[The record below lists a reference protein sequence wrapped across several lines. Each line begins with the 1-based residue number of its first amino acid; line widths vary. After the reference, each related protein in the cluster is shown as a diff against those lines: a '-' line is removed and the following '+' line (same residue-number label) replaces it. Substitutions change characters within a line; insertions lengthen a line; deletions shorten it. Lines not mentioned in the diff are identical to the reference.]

1 MRTVDAV
8 VVGSGPNG
16 LVAACLLAD
25 AGWDVCLLEAADRF
39 GGAVASERRVP
50 GYVSD
55 TFSAFYPLAAASPVL
70 ERLDLAAHGLR
81 WRHAPAVLAHPHR
94 PDGDRAAVLHRD
106 VERTA
111 AGLDAASPGDGE
123 AWLRLFAQWT
133 RWREPLLGALLQ
145 PFPPVRAAVSLLR
158 RAGGA
163 DALRL
168 ARMLLLPVDRL
179 GQELFTGPDGR
190 LLLAGNAMHADIPAL
205 AAGSGAFGWL
215 LAMLGQDVGFPVP
228 EGGAGRL
235 ADALVARARAAG
247 AQLLTGT
254 EVTRVVVGHGRALG
268 VLTAGGEAV
277 RARRAVLADVSA
289 PALYGRLLA
298 PDDVPPRLREDLGRF
313 EWDLPTVKLNWAL
326 DGPVP
331 WRAEQAGRAGTVHLG
346 AAGPDLTRWSADLA
360 AGRESEHT
368 FLLLGQMA
376 VADPTRAPAG
386 GESLWA
392 YSHLPRGEGS
402 RAAAERLSGRM
413 ADTVAAFAPGLE
425 QRVVDRWTQLPGDL
439 QGADANLSGG
449 AVNGGTAQLHQQLVF
464 RPVPGFGR
472 PETVLP
478 GLYLASA
485 GSHPGGGV
493 HGAAGAQAARAAI
506 AGARA
511 GGLPS
516 RLVSA
521 GLRRLYRPAGVA
533 WPAPAPPSP
542 AEAEAEAETEAE
554 AEQGPGTEPVQGTR
568 GRSS

>member
-16 LVAACLLAD
+16 LVATCLLAD

-39 GGAVASERRVP
+39 GGAVASEQRVP

-55 TFSAFYPLAAASPVL
+55 SFSAFYPLAAASPVL
-70 ERLDLAAHGLR
+70 ERLDLAGHGLR
-81 WRHAPAVLAHPHR
+81 WQHAPAVVAHPHR
-94 PDGDRAAVLHRD
+94 ADGDRAAVLHRS
-106 VERTA
+106 VEDTA
-111 AGLDAASPGDGE
+111 AALDAAAPGDGE
-123 AWLRLFAQWT
+123 AWLRLFAQWA
-133 RWREPLLGALLQ
+133 RWRDPLLRALLE
-145 PFPPVRAAVSLLR
+145 PFPPVRAAVQLLR

-168 ARMLLLPVDRL
+168 ARMLLTPVDRL
-179 GQELFTGPDGR
+179 GEELFTGIDGR
-190 LLLAGNAMHADIPAL
+190 LLLAGNAMHADIPSL

-235 ADALVARARAAG
+235 ADALVSRARAAG
-247 AQLLTGT
+247 AQLLTGA
-254 EVTRVVVGHGRALG
+254 EVTRVVVGNGRALG
-268 VLTAGGEAV
+268 VVTAGGEAV

-313 EWDLPTVKLNWAL
+313 EWDLPTVKVNWAL

-331 WRAEQAGRAGTVHLG
+331 WRAEGARRAGTVHLG
-346 AAGPDLTRWSADLA
+346 AAGADLTRWSADLA
-360 AGRESEHT
+360 AGRESEHV

-392 YSHLPRGEGS
+392 YSHLPRGLPPGGRDTRE
-402 RAAAERLSGRM
+402 AARRLADRM
-413 ADTVAAFAPGLE
+413 AGTVAAFAPGWE
-425 QRVVDRWTQLPGDL
+425 QRVVQRWDQLPGDL
-439 QGADANLSGG
+439 EGADANLSGG

-472 PETVLP
+472 PETVVP

-485 GSHPGGGV
+485 GTHPGGGV

-506 AGARA
+506 TGARA
-511 GGLPS
+511 GGSAS

-521 GLRRLYRPAGVA
+521 GLRRLYRPAPVA
-533 WPAPAPPSP
+533 WPVPATAPAPSSGSSS
-542 AEAEAEAETEAE
+542 
-554 AEQGPGTEPVQGTR
+554 GPGTGQAPAQGTT
-568 GRSS
+568 GRSAR